1 MPIGHPQ
8 ITTVLGG
15 KGRGQKKETKL
26 RDVIYGRPLVYQSL
40 LTTTTIYLYLAT
52 LDNHFSVTIVERG
65 IATHTR
71 QPLLLPRS
79 LRPFKQYQVK
89 VWSWSVR
96 NGLYSVYSRRF
107 VRVGNHMESDE
118 LWFRISLGIL

>member
-1 MPIGHPQ
+1 MRKKGSNG
-8 ITTVLGG
+8 GG
-15 KGRGQKKETKL
+15 KDQKKETKL

-40 LTTTTIYLYLAT
+40 LTTTTTIYLYLAT

-79 LRPFKQYQVK
+79 V
-89 VWSWSVR
+89 
-96 NGLYSVYSRRF
+96 LYPSEV
-107 VRVGNHMESDE
+107 
-118 LWFRISLGIL
+118 

>member
-1 MPIGHPQ
+1 MRKKGSN
-8 ITTVLGG
+8 GEG
-15 KGRGQKKETKL
+15 KGQKKETKL

-71 QPLLLPRS
+71 QPPLLPRS
-79 LRPFKQYQVK
+79 V
-89 VWSWSVR
+89 
-96 NGLYSVYSRRF
+96 LYPSEV
-107 VRVGNHMESDE
+107 
-118 LWFRISLGIL
+118 